1 MNFLVKNWRG
11 YYVRQLMSLD
21 EKARK
26 IIQENSE
33 CIVSD
38 DSREEVRKFVEK
50 IAEHNYNTEHWRTGK
65 ISEKIELSYIEFFV
79 EALFLTKNNF

>member
-1 MNFLVKNWRG
+1 MIFFVKNWRG

-38 DSREEVRKFVEK
+38 ESREEVRKFVEK

-65 ISEKIELSYIEFFV
+65 ISEKRFVVHDKPDIEYLPKHYV
-79 EALFLTKNNF
+79 T

>member
-1 MNFLVKNWRG
+1 
-11 YYVRQLMSLD
+11 MSLD

-65 ISEKIELSYIEFFV
+65 MSEKNRFV
-79 EALFLTKNNF
+79 VLNFWPKHYFSLKITFRWKMGQA

>member
-1 MNFLVKNWRG
+1 
-11 YYVRQLMSLD
+11 MSLD

-65 ISEKIELSYIEFFV
+65 ISEKIELSKSEI
-79 EALFLTKNNF
+79 TK

>member
-1 MNFLVKNWRG
+1 
-11 YYVRQLMSLD
+11 MSLD

-38 DSREEVRKFVEK
+38 ESREEVRKFVEK

-65 ISEKIELSYIEFFV
+65 ISEKKLS
-79 EALFLTKNNF
+79 